1 MKFIRLGDEIIRLDL
16 VTHIKE
22 GAKDETLYGR
32 SVRKTTDCRFGWLE
46 VHFISGDV
54 IKVEGEA
61 ANALRKIL
69 EDEIKVRD
77 VLTTPAATPPPVP
90 THSHASASAH
100 PHSSRKVI
108 SHEGSGPEPAHHRH
122 EPTSNPRSGEE
133 HRSGLRHGF
142 GR

>member
-32 SVRKTTDCRFGWLE
+32 SVRKTVDQRFGWLE
-46 VHFISGDV
+46 VHFVSGDV

-61 ANALRKIL
+61 ANVLRRIL
-69 EDEIKVRD
+69 EEEVKVRD
-77 VLTTPAATPPPVP
+77 VTPAMPMPPRKFTPHDPQANEPANARHDPVP
-90 THSHASASAH
+90 R
-100 PHSSRKVI
+100 P
-108 SHEGSGPEPAHHRH
+108 P
-122 EPTSNPRSGEE
+122 EE
-133 HRSGLRHGF
+133 HRPGVRNGF

>member
-32 SVRKTTDCRFGWLE
+32 SVRKTTDHRYGWLE

-54 IKVEGEA
+54 IKIEGEA

-69 EDEIKVRD
+69 EDDLKIRD
-77 VLTTPAATPPPVP
+77 VLTTPAATPAPVSA
-90 THSHASASAH
+90 HSHSPRKTIAH
-100 PHSSRKVI
+100 DGP
-108 SHEGSGPEPAHHRH
+108 GPEPTHHRH